1 MMRKGP
7 RYYSRADAML
17 GADLRIPIVKRS
29 SNKKTMKATRS
40 LAAVLAFLPL
50 LPTSALAA
58 GSTKIIMVAGD
69 HAPDGNGVFSS
80 TLLTAGGLN
89 DAGQAVFAAQLV
101 GTANG
106 SADNSGLF
114 RGDGSTLVQ
123 IARAGQSFGPSG
135 VFSGADGFQGNSA
148 LNQGGQVAFSAFLS
162 VTDGGGITGIF
173 RGSGTPESLTQI
185 VRQGQAVPSGNGM
198 FGTVYGSS
206 VPLTLNDA
214 GQVAFYTRID
224 NATRSQSMGLFR
236 GDGTAITPIAVVK
249 SPISGATNFGTLTAG
264 PVLNR
269 TGKVAFAT
277 SLIITNTIAS
287 ASAVAVSDGTNP
299 SLYARTGQATPDG
312 NGTFNDSLAPFI
324 NESGQVAF
332 VSSVQGIADS
342 YHALYF
348 GSGAT
353 LTEIART
360 GQAAPGI
367 AGENLGQ
374 FEWVYL
380 NNPGQ
385 VAFTAITCCTPAI
398 YRWSPTT
405 GTITNLVR
413 KEQAAPDGNGV
424 IDLLHGSEDSPVE
437 LNDQGQIAFASF
449 VVGGSLFNDSGIF
462 FYDDRLGLLQVARI
476 GDPLLGSSVKTLALA
491 TGASRANIAGA
502 AAGRPFSPLN
512 NHGQV
517 AYSFV
522 LTDGRA
528 GVAVWTPPPAMSE
541 LRITDVALA
550 GKDVH
555 LSWIAPAGTTNVVQA
570 STNVSSPF
578 NDVSAKISSAG
589 VGQLTNRFIELG
601 GATNQPARFYR
612 VRQVP

>member
-1 MMRKGP
+1 
-7 RYYSRADAML
+7 
-17 GADLRIPIVKRS
+17 
-29 SNKKTMKATRS
+29 MKATRS
-40 LAAVLAFLPL
+40 LTAALAFLPF

-80 TLLTAGGLN
+80 TLLMAGGLN

-123 IARAGQSFGPSG
+123 IARAGQSFGPGG
-135 VFSGADGFQGNSA
+135 VFSGTVGFQGNAA
-148 LNQGGQVAFSAFLS
+148 LNQGGQVAFPAFLS

-185 VRQGQAVPSGNGM
+185 VRQGQTVPSGNGV
-198 FGTVYGSS
+198 FGVVYAAL
-206 VPLTLNDA
+206 PTLNDA
-214 GQVAFYTRID
+214 GQVAFYMHID
-224 NATRSQSMGLFR
+224 NATMNQSMGLFR
-236 GDGTAITPIAVVK
+236 GDGANITPIAVVK

-277 SLIITNTIAS
+277 SLIISNTFTPV
-287 ASAVAVSDGTNP
+287 SAVAVSDGANP
-299 SLYARTGQATPDG
+299 TFYARTGQSTPDG
-312 NGTFNDSLAPFI
+312 NGTFNGPLAPFI

-332 VSSVQGIADS
+332 VSSVQGIVGS

-353 LTEIART
+353 LTEVART
-360 GQAAPGI
+360 GQPAPGI
-367 AGENLGQ
+367 AGENLDQ

-385 VAFTAITCCTPAI
+385 IAFTAITCCTPAI

-405 GTITNLVR
+405 GTVTNLVR
-413 KEQAAPDGNGV
+413 KGQAAPDGNGV
-424 IDLLHGSEDSPVE
+424 IDLLYGSEDSPVE
-437 LNDQGQIAFASF
+437 LNDQGQIAFACF
-449 VVGGSLFNDSGIF
+449 VVGGNLFNDSGIF
-462 FYDDRLGLLQVARI
+462 FYDDNQGLLQVARI
-476 GDPLLGSSVKTLALA
+476 GDPLLGSSVNRLALA
-491 TGASRANIAGA
+491 IAASRANIAGA

-522 LTDGRA
+522 LADGRA
-528 GVAVWTPPPAMSE
+528 GVAVWTPPAISE

-570 STNVSSPF
+570 SAIVSGLF
-578 NDVSAKISSAG
+578 KDISANISSAG
-589 VGQLTNRFIELG
+589 AGQLTNSFIELG
-601 GATNQPARFYR
+601 GTTNQPARFYR
-612 VRQVP
+612 VRRVP